1 MFILTKIADFWG
13 YKHLSPV
20 LTAYVVVDFLF
31 FSFYG
36 KIVVDRI
43 EWLEKQKEGVKKSS
57 YKKRRRRKKT

>member
-13 YKHLSPV
+13 YKHLSYN
-20 LTAYVVVDFLF
+20 LTVYVVVDFLF

-43 EWLEKQKEGVKKSS
+43 ECLEKGRKEENKKNKS
-57 YKKRRRRKKT
+57 